1 MTNLINMLNMLKI
14 KIINHHVRPKNSYN
28 LKKRRRKRKM
38 KKSFQNQQS
47 IKFNKFSEKTSA
59 MKFLKM

>member
-1 MTNLINMLNMLKI
+1 MLKI

>member
-1 MTNLINMLNMLKI
+1 MLNMLKI
-14 KIINHHVRPKNSYN
+14 KIINHHVRPKNSYS

-38 KKSFQNQQS
+38 KRSFQNQQL

-59 MKFLKM
+59 LKFSKM

>member
-1 MTNLINMLNMLKI
+1 MLNMLKI
-14 KIINHHVRPKNSYN
+14 KIINHHVRQKNSYS

-38 KKSFQNQQS
+38 KKSFQNHQL

-59 MKFLKM
+59 LKFLKM